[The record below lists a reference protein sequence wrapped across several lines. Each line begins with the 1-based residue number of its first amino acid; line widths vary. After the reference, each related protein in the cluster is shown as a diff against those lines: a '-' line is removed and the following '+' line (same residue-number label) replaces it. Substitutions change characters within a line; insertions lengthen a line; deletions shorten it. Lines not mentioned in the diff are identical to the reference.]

1 MMNKIELKYSSY
13 EDLDRII
20 VINIIGVIISLKEG
34 LITIEA
40 EKLMFS
46 PRTIDILKQKGINEE
61 LINILHLGT
70 ELEDVESLIPHELSD
85 SLEEIRVKCLRFLK
99 RNIENVVEDNV
110 IDC

>member
-1 MMNKIELKYSSY
+1 MNKIELRYSSH

-20 VINIIGVIISLKEG
+20 VINIIGIIISLKEG
-34 LITIEA
+34 LITIEEA

-46 PRTIDILKQKGINEE
+46 PRTIDVLKKKGINEE

-85 SLEEIRVKCLRFLK
+85 SLEEIRVKCLRFLE
-99 RNIENVVEDNV
+99 RNIENEVENNVV
-110 IDC
+110 DC